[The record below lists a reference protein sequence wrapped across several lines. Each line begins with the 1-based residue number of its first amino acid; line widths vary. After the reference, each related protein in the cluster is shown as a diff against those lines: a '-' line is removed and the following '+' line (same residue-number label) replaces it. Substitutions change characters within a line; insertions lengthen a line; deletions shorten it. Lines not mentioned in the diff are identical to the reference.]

1 MHDASMKILRFAP
14 LILGLTAPVKAE
26 ETCMFLSQY
35 QPDVTIEV
43 GTKLVSGTNG
53 KMKYKGSPIFNFST
67 GIQNGYGGQYF
78 SISSISKPSTKKEEK
93 IVSGNV
99 VTIVGDQVG
108 KKGTPENRRKRGQQ
122 KLFFPNFGL
131 NYYYSLAGDGTKP
144 DGRFEGRTKKITT
157 ILRAA
162 EGFWIPSEICKKYV
176 FYGWN

>member
-1 MHDASMKILRFAP
+1 MKILRFAP

-53 KMKYKGSPIFNFST
+53 KMKYKGSPIFNFFT

>member
-1 MHDASMKILRFAP
+1 MKILRFAP
-14 LILGLTAPVKAE
+14 LIFGLAAPIKAE
-26 ETCMFLSQY
+26 ETCMFVSQY

-43 GTKLVSGTNG
+43 GTKHGLATRG
-53 KMKYKGSPIFNFST
+53 KIKYKGSPIFNFST
-67 GIQNGYGGQYF
+67 GIQNGYGGQFF
-78 SISSISKPSTKKEEK
+78 SIRAISNSSTEKEDK

-108 KKGTPENRRKRGQQ
+108 AKGTPKNKRQRGQN

-131 NYYYSLAGDGTKP
+131 NYYYSLVGDGTKP
-144 DGRFEGRTKKITT
+144 NGGFEGRTKKITT

>member
-1 MHDASMKILRFAP
+1 MRRYIFATLLFSVFLP
-14 LILGLTAPVKAE
+14 AQAY
-26 ETCMFLSQY
+26 ETCIFISQY
-35 QPDVTIEV
+35 EPDVTIEV
-43 GTKLVSGTNG
+43 GTKYISDTKGYL
-53 KMKYKGSPIFNFST
+53 KYKGSPVFSFLT
-67 GIQNGYGGQYF
+67 GIRDGYGGQYF

>member
-1 MHDASMKILRFAP
+1 MKCLLLPLLAALALPTAAP
-14 LILGLTAPVKAE
+14 IKAE
-26 ETCMFLSQY
+26 ETCMFVSQY

-43 GTKLVSGTNG
+43 GTKHGSVTRG
-53 KMKYKGSPIFNFST
+53 KIKYKGSPIFNFST
-67 GIQNGYGGQYF
+67 GIHNGYGGQFF
-78 SISSISKPSTKKEEK
+78 SIRTISNSSAEKEEK

-108 KKGTPENRRKRGQQ
+108 AKGTPKKKRQRGQN

-131 NYYYSLAGDGTKP
+131 NYYYSLAGDGTKL
-144 DGRFEGRTKKITT
+144 DGRFDGRTNKITT

-176 FYGWN
+176 FFGWN